1 MTVKEL
7 AKKVGCTPSWVYKK
21 AKQLGR
27 LPTEDELIAVKG
39 KVGRKPKY
47 FNKEN

>member
-1 MTVKEL
+1 MTAKEL
-7 AKKVGCTPSWVYKK
+7 AKKLGCTPSWVYKM

-27 LPTEDELIAVKG
+27 LPTEEEMLAVKG

-47 FNKEN
+47 FKRED